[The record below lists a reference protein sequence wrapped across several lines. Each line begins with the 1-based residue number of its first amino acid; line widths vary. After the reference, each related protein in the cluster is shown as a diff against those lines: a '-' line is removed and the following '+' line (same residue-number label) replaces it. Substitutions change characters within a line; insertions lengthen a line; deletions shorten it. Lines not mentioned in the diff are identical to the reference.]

1 LYLTVTYFVLLVEV
15 AFSTLC
21 LLLIAPKN
29 QTRSGLRSLVTG
41 FLLVLVALLFVLS
54 GRVHPG
60 FLSYVMG
67 NVLLQLGLAFVHFSF
82 PEVARHMRSQ
92 RWLSAALATILFCTC
107 LCFTYVHPSHA
118 WRVLFVSL
126 TIAVQS
132 AATAVLLFRCAEPEV
147 RYPARCTAGI
157 FALTSAIQASRFVW
171 ILVNHVA
178 PDEVERS
185 AMRWAVLLSYAALAA
200 TVPLLYFWT
209 TTVRLQARLELLAST
224 DSLTG
229 VLNRRGIEHEGAIE
243 LARIARTAGRATC
256 CVIAVDL
263 DRFKDLNDL
272 YGHLAGDCVLQALS
286 RSLPPLLRSFDR
298 IGRTG
303 GEEFVILLP
312 ETKLEEA
319 LIVANRVRESIAA
332 QETLFDEHTLSV
344 TASFGV
350 TALQSR
356 NDGWTDLIRRADENL
371 YKAKRQGRNC
381 IVADEVFV
389 A

>member
-1 LYLTVTYFVLLVEV
+1 
-15 AFSTLC
+15 
-21 LLLIAPKN
+21 
-29 QTRSGLRSLVTG
+29 VTG
-41 FLLVLVALLFVLS
+41 FLLVLVALVFVLS
-54 GRVHPG
+54 GRLHPG
-60 FLSYVMG
+60 FISYVMG
-67 NVLLQLGLAFVHFSF
+67 NVLLQMGLAFVHFSF
-82 PEVARHMRSQ
+82 PEVARHVRPQ
-92 RWLSAALATILFCTC
+92 RWLSAVLVTVLLTAC
-107 LCFTYVHPSHA
+107 LVFTYAYPSHA

-132 AATAVLLFRCAEPEV
+132 AATAVLLFRSAEPEV

-157 FALTSAIQASRFVW
+157 FALTSLIQASRFAW
-171 ILVNHVA
+171 ILQNHIA

-243 LARIARTAGRATC
+243 LARIARTAGRSAC

-263 DRFKDLNDL
+263 DRFKDLNDRH
-272 YGHLAGDCVLQALS
+272 GHLAGDLVLQALTK
-286 RSLPPLLRSFDR
+286 SLPPLLRSFDR

-312 ETKLEEA
+312 ETQLDEA
-319 LIVANRVRESIAA
+319 LIVANRIRESIEA
-332 QETLFDEHTLSV
+332 QVTPFDEHMLNV

-350 TALQSR
+350 TAWQSR
-356 NDGWTDLIRRADENL
+356 GDGWTDLIRRADENL
-371 YKAKRQGRNC
+371 YKAKHKGRNC
-381 IVADEVFV
+381 IVADE
-389 A
+389 ATA